1 MRDST
6 VAERPR
12 GSITSKYSR
21 GYFLMLLVV
30 LMVFVV
36 SLFSGQTL
44 SLRYSRAIGE
54 LLDLNELFVDVET
67 TNKYVYDYYLYLR
80 ANSSEAYYEE
90 SAKTQAAV
98 DAMMER
104 MKSGYLRDV
113 VDLCCMV
120 QTYLDQSGL
129 LMRRLDAVVTD
140 GHAAAEDAGLAVS
153 YAQTQDVISYINQ
166 SFKEIY
172 SARLVTTQR
181 TQAEIQRSWRLLSV
195 LQIGMLLVGVGI
207 CFGFYRKVVHGI
219 TLSVKKLTA
228 FASGVARQ
236 PALQEHV
243 QIDTGDE
250 LAVFADAFN
259 EMIDTIHAQMDQIE
273 ADSRM
278 REQLQ
283 RAEMENL
290 RISAALQSSQLKL
303 LQARINPHFL
313 FNTLNMISQ
322 TARMEDAEETARLME
337 ATADFLRYNL
347 GKVTKAVTLAD
358 EIENTRNYV
367 YIQRCRFGERIGFV
381 FEVDE
386 SCAGREVPCM
396 ILQPLVENSV
406 THGVG
411 SMLGGGVV
419 TIRLFRQ
426 DASAWLEVRDNGVGI
441 SAQRLAE
448 LRDSFKR
455 ESEEGG
461 HIGLKNVYLRLKLF
475 FGEELQFQI
484 DSRPGDTVVRIG
496 LPRAGGTPA

>member
-1 MRDST
+1 MRDNAVS
-6 VAERPR
+6 ERRR
-12 GSITSKYSR
+12 GSITSKYSK
-21 GYFLMLLVV
+21 GYFLMLLV
-30 LMVFVV
+30 LLLVFAV
-36 SLFSGQTL
+36 SLFSGQSL
-44 SLRYSRAIGE
+44 SRRYGRAIDE
-54 LLDLNELFVDVET
+54 LLDLNELFVNVET

-80 ANSSEAYYEE
+80 PTSSETYDAEQ
-90 SAKTQAAV
+90 AKTQDAV
-98 DAMMER
+98 NAMMER
-104 MKSGYLRDV
+104 MRAAYSRDI
-113 VDLCCMV
+113 VDLCYMV
-120 QTYLDQSGL
+120 QTYLDQSGQ
-129 LMRRLDAVVTD
+129 LMRRLDAFVVD
-140 GHAAAEDAGLAVS
+140 GHAAAEDAGLDVS
-153 YAQTQDVISYINQ
+153 YAQTQSVISYINQ

-181 TQAEIQRSWRLLSV
+181 TQAEIQRSWRWLLA
-195 LQIGMLLVGVGI
+195 LQTGMLLVAVAI

-283 RAEMENL
+283 QAEMENL

-322 TARMEDAEETARLME
+322 TARMEEAEETARLME

-358 EIENTRNYV
+358 EIDNTRNYV
-367 YIQRCRFGERIGFV
+367 YIQRCRFGERIRFV

-386 SCAGREVPCM
+386 SCAGQEVPCM

-411 SMLGGGVV
+411 AMIGGGTV
-419 TIRLFRQ
+419 TIRLFKQ
-426 DASAWLEVRDNGVGI
+426 DGAACLEVRDNGVGI
-441 SAQRLAE
+441 SAQRLAQ
-448 LRDSFKR
+448 LRDSFKK
-455 ESEEGG
+455 EGGEGG

-475 FGEELQFQI
+475 FGEGLQFSI
-484 DSRPGDTVVRIG
+484 DSGPDGTAVRIG
-496 LPRAGGTPA
+496 LPRSGPGPA